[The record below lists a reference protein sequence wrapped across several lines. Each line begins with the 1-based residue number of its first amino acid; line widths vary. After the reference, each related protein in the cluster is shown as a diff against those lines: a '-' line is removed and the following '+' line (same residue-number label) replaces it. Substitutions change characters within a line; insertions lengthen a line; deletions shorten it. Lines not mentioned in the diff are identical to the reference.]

1 MRSSAKSSLFV
12 CLALLVFQTPIFANE
27 SGKENLGCIWL
38 DASAPEL
45 NIDPA
50 DQMQRW
56 CDLTPDQSEIA
67 CFDFSVSGE
76 WVETASFPAQFVLG
90 QKEAGDGLCPSILDR
105 SSPIIRD

>member
-1 MRSSAKSSLFV
+1 MRISAKSSISV
-12 CLALLVFQTPIFANE
+12 CVALMAFFTPVLADE
-27 SGKENLGCIWL
+27 SDKENLGCIWL

-56 CDLTPDQSEIA
+56 CDLTPDRSEIA
-67 CFDFSVSGE
+67 CFDFSVGGE
-76 WVETASFPAQFVLG
+76 WGKTASFPAEYILG
-90 QKEAGDGLCPSILDR
+90 QQKAGDGLCPSISDR